1 MVGLPLFP
9 GCCAQAALQ
18 LLLAKETRLLHTL
31 DRLRVAA
38 HQERR
43 VTGRQKTLGALAQ
56 PKTWALSNGGKVRWD
71 VHILVLLN
79 GPLVT
84 TVKQHTVAQPLS
96 TGVRKTRRSV
106 SGNFVDAEVAC
117 LQLLRATRIV

>member
-1 MVGLPLFP
+1 MGPQQWRQGAVG
-9 GCCAQAALQ
+9 CAYA
-18 LLLAKETRLLHTL
+18 
-31 DRLRVAA
+31 
-38 HQERR
+38 
-43 VTGRQKTLGALAQ
+43 
-56 PKTWALSNGGKVRWD
+56 S
-71 VHILVLLN
+71 LVLLN

-96 TGVRKTRRSV
+96 TGVGKTRRSV